1 LTVAEG
7 LVATGDS
14 GPSFGLVAGEASGDN
29 LGGPLIEALA
39 AREPGSRFFGIA
51 GPRMAAAGCEP
62 WYPAD
67 ALAVMGLAEIVRH
80 LPRLLRLR
88 AHLLQRLTEAG
99 PDLFVGIDSP
109 EFNLRV
115 AADLKRRGI
124 PTVQYVSPQVWAWRQ
139 GRVRTIGQAV
149 DLVLC
154 VLPFETDFYAAHGV
168 RAVFVGHPLA
178 DRIPWRSDPAAARA
192 ALGLPAG
199 GALLA
204 VLPGSRRG
212 EVSRLGPQFAA
223 TLAWLHARRP
233 DLGFVAPMAGEAVRQ
248 AFEQALIEH
257 APGVPVH
264 LVNGRA
270 QEAIAASDAVLL
282 ASGTATLE
290 TALVKRPMVVAYRV
304 APLTGW
310 LLRDLKLVKTEF
322 FSQPNL
328 LARRALVPEFFQEQV
343 RPDVLGPAVL
353 AQLER
358 PDRDALTQAFEA
370 IHVSLR
376 RDASERAAEAVL
388 ELRAARRPGR

>member
-1 LTVAEG
+1 VA
-7 LVATGDS
+7 ATG
-14 GPSFGLVAGEASGDN
+14 GRPSFALVAGEASGDN
-29 LGGPLIEALA
+29 LGGPLIESLA
-39 AREPGSRFFGIA
+39 SRAPGSRFFGIA
-51 GPRMAAAGCEP
+51 GPRMAAAGCET
-62 WYPAD
+62 WYPSET
-67 ALAVMGLAEIVRH
+67 LSVMGLAEIVRH

-88 AHLLQRLTEAG
+88 RELLRRLSGAP
-99 PDLFVGIDSP
+99 PDVFIGIDSP

-115 AADLKRRGI
+115 AGELKRRGI

-139 GRVRTIGQAV
+139 GRVRTIGRSV

-154 VLPFETDFYAAHGV
+154 VLPFETDFYAAHDV

-178 DRIPWRSDPAAARA
+178 DRIPWRSDPVAARA
-192 ALGLPAG
+192 ALDLTPGS
-199 GALLA
+199 ALLA

-212 EVSRLGPQFAA
+212 EVTRLGPPFAA
-223 TLAWLHARRP
+223 TLAWLHERRP
-233 DLGFVAPMAGEAVRQ
+233 DLAFVAPMASAAVRQ
-248 AFEQALIEH
+248 AFEQTLRQH

-264 LVNGRA
+264 LVDGRA

-282 ASGTATLE
+282 SSGTATLE

-328 LARRALVPEFFQEQV
+328 LAGRALVPEFFQEQV
-343 RPDVLGPAVL
+343 RPEVLGPAVL

-358 PDRDALTQAFEA
+358 PDHDELIGAYEA
-370 IHVSLR
+370 IHSSLR

-388 ELRAARRPGR
+388 ELLAARRPVG